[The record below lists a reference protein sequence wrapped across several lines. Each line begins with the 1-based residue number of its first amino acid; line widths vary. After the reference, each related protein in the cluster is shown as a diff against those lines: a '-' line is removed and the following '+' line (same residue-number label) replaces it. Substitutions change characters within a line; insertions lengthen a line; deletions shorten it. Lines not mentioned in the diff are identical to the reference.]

1 MGVPSSA
8 SAQQQVLYVCKT
20 IIGTLYVVAPNAKCL
35 GNTSPITLDV
45 PGPPGLQGPAG
56 ATGPTGLP
64 GPIGATGPAG
74 PTGATGTMGPA
85 GINGTALAARQ
96 FVCSTQSLSQEG
108 QFVQF
113 SDPVTPSSFGTS
125 INATGSLF
133 SSILLSS
140 VGAYQIDLSIDVL
153 TILTGFFP
161 APPGIQL
168 LVNGSPLQF
177 YNYPQSSF
185 SVPTWSSFN
194 SGGVFY
200 LRGGIMLITQ
210 SPNSTLNF
218 SFINNRVDFTPHP
231 QLGLL
236 STVPNGGNEAGDC
249 EVLITQIH

>member
-1 MGVPSSA
+1 MLRKLLLSGVAVIGLMAGTQSA
-8 SAQQQVLYVCKT
+8 SAQQVVYACKNNTTGVLILFANSTTCQP
-20 IIGTLYVVAPNAKCL
+20 GWTL
-35 GNTSPITLDV
+35 TTLNV
-45 PGPPGLQGPAG
+45 TGPPGPP
-56 ATGPTGLP
+56 
-64 GPIGATGPAG
+64 GPAG
-74 PTGATGTMGPA
+74 PTGATGAMGPA

-113 SDPVTPSSFGTS
+113 SNPVAPSSFGTS

-200 LRGGIMLITQ
+200 LRGGIMLIIQ

-231 QLGLL
+231 QLGLS

-249 EVLITQIH
+249 KVLITQIH